1 MYLNILNLIN
11 NKSKKILTALES
23 TIKTIKYCMDLSW
36 RTSKIY
42 TISRI
47 IIECVNP
54 LIPLVLSYLGKLVI
68 DILVQGNIEKSLN
81 RLLFIFSLT
90 LLILLILT
98 IVDRWREYATN
109 EHSELIKKHIIHQ
122 QIENAMK
129 MDLVFFDKPEWYDKL
144 VSSFRDSEAVAEEV
158 WYVLNFLSS
167 IIAIGG
173 TIFLAIRV
181 TPVYALILLV
191 VNAPPVIISLSFTK
205 QLYQLSIS
213 QINEGRESSLLQSLS
228 SDKRYAQDFRLF
240 NSKSYVLKKH
250 ESIWNKLFYERR
262 NVLRKRNLYLV
273 IFEILPIVS
282 LCGISLDLALRV
294 LQHQNTVGDYT
305 FYTNL
310 FLQVR
315 NGMSGIGISI
325 IALYENRL
333 KFKNLQSFFSYENTI
348 VDGDCE
354 LEEQIQEIKFE
365 HVSFR
370 YNDESPLVLDDI
382 NLHIHSKETI
392 ALVGLNGSGK
402 STLIKLLLRFYDPT
416 EGRILINGT
425 DIRKFSL
432 EHLRSRFSVYFQ
444 NMLNFPFSIRE
455 NYMISDNAFSLNDQ
469 QEGKSVIFS
478 ENFDRRAIKAME
490 SAACTDFFNKAKRG
504 MNHNITR
511 LFDSEGL
518 ELSVGQNQKFAL
530 SRAFFRKHQ
539 VLILDEPTSNVDIKS
554 ERVILKWVQQEAS
567 QHIVLWISHN
577 FTNVHAADKI
587 ILLENGRIIEEGS
600 HQELLDKNG
609 EYAVLYRYQEEK
621 LLRK

>member
-1 MYLNILNLIN
+1 MYLNILKLIN
-11 NKSKKILTALES
+11 NKFKKILTPLES

-36 RTSKIY
+36 RTSKTY

-47 IIECVNP
+47 IIECFNP
-54 LIPLVLSYLGKLVI
+54 LMPLVLSYLGKLVI
-68 DILVQGNIEKSLN
+68 DILVQGNVEKSLN
-81 RLLFIFSLT
+81 RLLFIFSWT
-90 LLILLILT
+90 LLILLIKS

-109 EHSELIKKHIIHQ
+109 EHSEMIKKYIIHQ

-167 IIAIGG
+167 VIAIGG
-173 TIFLAIRV
+173 TIFLAVRV
-181 TPVYALILLV
+181 APVYALILLM
-191 VNAPPVIISLSFTK
+191 VNAPPVIISLRFTK

-262 NVLRKRNLYLV
+262 NILRKRNLYLV

-455 NYMISDNAFSLNDQ
+455 NYMISDNAFPLNDQ
-469 QEGKSVIFS
+469 QEGKSVLCS

-490 SAACTDFFNKAKRG
+490 NAACTDFFYKAKQG
-504 MNHNITR
+504 MNHNITK